1 MILQEENLFVQDITV
16 IQQKI
21 RQQQDIGH
29 AINGV
34 PMHL

>member
-1 MILQEENLFVQDITV
+1 V

-34 PMHL
+34 QTLPSITNPL